1 MAATP
6 NFMGN
11 PRIGIAS
18 LTAANV
24 NYDGTGTIVPL
35 ITAAATGTR
44 ILRVEIKG
52 TGDNLTNTGLL
63 NLFYSKDGGTTWN
76 WMGYYNINT
85 WGPVDATIAPFYT
98 LWEDN
103 YIFHDD
109 FALEADTNEMLGCTL
124 TFVPDTPINVIVY
137 GGDL

>member
-11 PRIGIAS
+11 PRMSVAT

-44 ILRVEIKG
+44 ILRIEWKG
-52 TGDNLTNTGLL
+52 TGDNTIDSGLL
-63 NLFYSKDGGTTWN
+63 NVFYSKDAGTTW
-76 WMGYYNINT
+76 MYFGDLSIPL
-85 WGPVDATIAPFYT
+85 WGPVDATTAPSYGWWDT
-98 LWEDN
+98 
-103 YIFHDD
+103 YIFHED
-109 FALEADTNEMLGCTL
+109 FILEADTNEMLGCTL
-124 TFVPDTPINVIVY
+124 TFAPETPIKVIAY